1 MEVQINKEAVALI
14 AGELLA
20 QAEKGN
26 FDLFQGVEVIVEDA
40 TAQAKAMATELIDEY
55 KQLNDVE
62 MAKLV
67 KVHQPEEKKTDTLFM
82 DVMRRELAVKN
93 GDHKLVEEMTEKT
106 TPNYGTTTY
115 GGYLAPAED
124 AYELIDLVFK
134 DSIMGAFGRK
144 VPMKSNTLVVPTMTA
159 GTSAYSFTETS
170 TTGSGGVT
178 DAPITTSFITLTAY
192 QYGVWTTVTNELLQD
207 SDPSI
212 EALIRSDITRQLGAA
227 YDWSIFHGNNTV
239 GVAGTNGLMY
249 GLEGKDVITTN
260 KESAGGAVDFDD
272 IMTLKACQDYT
283 NAPLM
288 MFAHPKAERQ
298 LATVKDN
305 SGRYIYDPTV
315 RSAGVPTIWN
325 MPLHLTNQISTT
337 LGGGA
342 ETAIFCGAFNDSM
355 IVGIKPMVNLIA
367 DPYTYAA
374 NNQVR
379 FIMMMRF
386 AMQVASETH
395 FSMLEGITV

>member
-1 MEVQINKEAVALI
+1 MEVQINDEALGIIAQKILKYNEAGLHDSLEEAGDKAVEAAKEMAKSLI
-14 AGELLA
+14 E
-20 QAEKGN
+20 
-26 FDLFQGVEVIVEDA
+26 
-40 TAQAKAMATELIDEY
+40 EY
-55 KQLNDVE
+55 RQLNDVE

-67 KVHQPEEKKTDTLFM
+67 KHAELPEKNSDTLFM
-82 DVMRRELAVKN
+82 DVCRRELAVKT
-93 GDHKLVEEMTEKT
+93 GDTKLVEEMTEKT
-106 TPNYGTTTY
+106 TPNYGTTTA

-124 AYELIDLVFK
+124 AYMLIDLVFK
-134 DSIMGAFGRK
+134 DSVMGQFGRK
-144 VPMKSNTLVVPTMTA
+144 VPMKSNSLVIPTLTA

-178 DAPITTSFITLTAY
+178 DANLTTSFVTLTAY

-207 SDPSI
+207 SDPAI
-212 EALIRSDITRQLGAA
+212 EGIIRGDITRQLGAA
-227 YDWSIFHGNNTV
+227 FDWSIFHGNNTV

-249 GLEGKDVITTN
+249 GLEGKDIITTN
-260 KESAGGAVDFDD
+260 KESAGGTVDFDD

-315 RSAGVPTIWN
+315 RSADVPTIWN